1 MIDGDQLGP
10 SVRITKHPS
19 CVTGQEAEG
28 HQTAVSVRATVKS
41 EGQGRVYLKVMQQL
55 QWRPLIVLVGWA
67 Q

>member
-28 HQTAVSVRATVKS
+28 DKDI
-41 EGQGRVYLKVMQQL
+41 G
-55 QWRPLIVLVGWA
+55 I
-67 Q
+67 